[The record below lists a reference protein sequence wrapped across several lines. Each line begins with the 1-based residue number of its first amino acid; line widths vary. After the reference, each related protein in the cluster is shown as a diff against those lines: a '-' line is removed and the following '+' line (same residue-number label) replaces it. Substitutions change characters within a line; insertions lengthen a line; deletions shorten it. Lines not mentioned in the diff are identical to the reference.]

1 MERYT
6 SSMILGA
13 FIGFCC
19 GVIRSLAVGGTLFD
33 FISATPQ
40 TISHSVTA
48 VDLAFIGM
56 LLGLC
61 VNVLLDTLAE
71 IPEGTRDNEGQEAGE
86 DWVEVKTGN
95 RIARLYCVDRDA
107 LQALSAGKSRRASA
121 KDGITET
128 RFNKASNELRKAGI
142 VRPFDVLE

>member
-6 SSMILGA
+6 PSMILGA

-61 VNVLLDTLAE
+61 VNVLFDTLAD
-71 IPEGTRDNEGQEAGE
+71 IPEGTQDNEGQEAGE

-128 RFNKASNELRKAGI
+128 QFNKASKELRKAGI
-142 VRPFDVLE
+142 VRPFDVLD